1 MTLFPRVVYRLLA
14 IAGVTLVGFMPLA
27 HAFSAQAAELE
38 GTVVPIDSPAV
49 HASSY
54 SQASA
59 APAPLPAEAAPSSA
73 APPVAPEPPHHPQHG
88 DWERELEAGLKGAFG
103 GHRENDYEDA
113 IQTAVLIPL
122 FAVIFIFG
130 GPIFLIC
137 YLISKRYHYRQLRQQ
152 NINNNI
158 DKLLAAGRDIPVEL
172 LRGDEPKGA
181 DDNGNRSKGI
191 RNICLGAGWF
201 LFLTIMVGFDIGSLA
216 FIWIAL
222 GVSQV
227 LIWYLNQPKAGQPL
241 APQVEQ
247 QD

>member
-1 MTLFPRVVYRLLA
+1 MTLFPRVLQRLL
-14 IAGVTLVGFMPLA
+14 GVTGLAIIGCLPLA
-27 HAFSAQAAELE
+27 HAFSAEAAELE
-38 GTVVPIDSPAV
+38 GTLVPVESAEVQAPASQPSEPLSAADSAPYVPPPPAV
-49 HASSY
+49 F
-54 SQASA
+54 
-59 APAPLPAEAAPSSA
+59 
-73 APPVAPEPPHHPQHG
+73 EPPRAPHHG
-88 DWERELEAGLKGAFG
+88 DWGRELEQGLKGAFG

-152 NINNNI
+152 SINNNI

-191 RNICLGAGWF
+191 RNICLGTGWF
-201 LFLTIMVGFDIGSLA
+201 LFLTILVGFDIGA
-216 FIWIAL
+216 IGFIWIAL

>member
-1 MTLFPRVVYRLLA
+1 MTLFPRIVQRLL
-14 IAGVTLVGFMPLA
+14 GVTGLAIIGCLPLA
-27 HAFSAQAAELE
+27 HAFSAEAAELE
-38 GTVVPIDSPAV
+38 GTLVPLESAEVQAPSFDNSGAV
-49 HASSY
+49 AE
-54 SQASA
+54 
-59 APAPLPAEAAPSSA
+59 PAPY
-73 APPVAPEPPHHPQHG
+73 APPPPSLSEPPPPPHHG
-88 DWERELEAGLKGAFG
+88 DWERDLEAKLKGAFG

-152 NINNNI
+152 NINANI

-191 RNICLGAGWF
+191 RNICLGTGWF

-227 LIWYLNQPKAGQPL
+227 LIWYLNQPSAGQPL
-241 APQVEQ
+241 AQQVEQ